1 MSTTEDYLDQLLRNA
16 SGEGND
22 GIGESD
28 SELQS
33 EESII
38 SLEDNADEMA
48 VEDGISLEQAM
59 EMSVDDVLNEMASME
74 NEEVDLLSE
83 EPSAEEP
90 ELEIFGNLNE
100 SEDLGTG
107 MMSEDEIAAMLEAS
121 QILGPEAESVEAMD
135 DASILT
141 EPMVEETQSGSEP
154 EDLGTGMMSE
164 DEIAAML
171 EANQTVEPEVEVEP
185 EASVEAEPISES
197 EDLGTGMM
205 SEEAIAAMFASSEV
219 SQPEAEAEPEMP
231 VEATP
236 VSEPED
242 LGTGM
247 MSEEAIAAMFAS
259 SEVSEPEIEAVEEPK
274 IPVDVEPLS
283 ELEDLGSEMLGDE
296 LLSFDDMLA
305 GINEEEIGTL
315 PEDMSAVSEDMGM
328 DSATESSGDDSILD
342 LLNMMSDDEDLKDIG
357 DLLKADEDSN
367 FDISEDELFGE
378 MPTEG
383 EEMQQGEAEDSG
395 KKQGF
400 FAKLFGKKKDKA
412 LEKAEADENQQIIK
426 EVEEELQEEEKKA
439 EEKEEKKKKKKA
451 KKDKKGK
458 KKGKAGG
465 EEQAEGE
472 DAEAEDGKKG
482 KKEKK
487 KKVKKE
493 KQPKEIEVG
502 PKEPPLPKKPVIL
515 IMLMAAS
522 ILALVLLSHNLIN
535 YQSSI
540 SKADSSF
547 INRNYEDAYQNILGV
562 DVKEDDK
569 QLYDRIRVM
578 MKLEAKYEM
587 YLAHIE
593 QSKYD
598 EALNDLIMG
607 VIKYDQ
613 YKKDAEEL
621 GIQQAFDD
629 ELALIEEQLNVVFGV
644 DVDQAREWHN
654 TLSALDYTETVRNV
668 VKAAGYFVEEP
679 AVEEDT
685 EGTSEDLSQFG
696 VEAVE

>member
-1 MSTTEDYLDQLLRNA
+1 
-16 SGEGND
+16 
-22 GIGESD
+22 
-28 SELQS
+28 
-33 EESII
+33 
-38 SLEDNADEMA
+38 
-48 VEDGISLEQAM
+48 
-59 EMSVDDVLNEMASME
+59 
-74 NEEVDLLSE
+74 
-83 EPSAEEP
+83 
-90 ELEIFGNLNE
+90 
-100 SEDLGTG
+100 
-107 MMSEDEIAAMLEAS
+107 
-121 QILGPEAESVEAMD
+121 
-135 DASILT
+135 
-141 EPMVEETQSGSEP
+141 
-154 EDLGTGMMSE
+154 
-164 DEIAAML
+164 
-171 EANQTVEPEVEVEP
+171 
-185 EASVEAEPISES
+185 
-197 EDLGTGMM
+197 
-205 SEEAIAAMFASSEV
+205 
-219 SQPEAEAEPEMP
+219 
-231 VEATP
+231 
-236 VSEPED
+236 
-242 LGTGM
+242 M

-259 SEVSEPEIEAVEEPK
+259 SEVSEPETEEEPEIPIEAES
-274 IPVDVEPLS
+274 IS
-283 ELEDLGSEMLGDE
+283 ELEDLGSEMPGDE

-305 GINEEEIGTL
+305 GINEEETETL
-315 PEDMSAVSEDMGM
+315 QEDMSALSEDMGT
-328 DSATESSGDDSILD
+328 DSAIETSGDDSILD

-378 MPTEG
+378 IPTEG
-383 EEMQQGEAEDSG
+383 EEMQQGESEDSG

-426 EVEEELQEEEKKA
+426 EVEEEKEEKDKKA

-458 KKGKAGG
+458 KKGKNGG
-465 EEQAEGE
+465 EEQGEGE

-487 KKVKKE
+487 KKAKKE
-493 KQPKEIEVG
+493 KPPKEIEVR

-547 INRNYEDAYQNILGV
+547 INRNYEEAYQNILGV

-668 VKAAGYFVEEP
+668 VKAAGYSVEEP
-679 AVEEDT
+679 AVEEDI

>member
-1 MSTTEDYLDQLLRNA
+1 MIRGEGMSTTEDYLDQLLRNA

-90 ELEIFGNLNE
+90 ELEILGGVNE
-100 SEDLGTG
+100 SADFGTG

-121 QILGPEAESVEAMD
+121 QILEPEA
-135 DASILT
+135 
-141 EPMVEETQSGSEP
+141 
-154 EDLGTGMMSE
+154 
-164 DEIAAML
+164 
-171 EANQTVEPEVEVEP
+171 EVEP
-185 EASVEAEPISES
+185 EPEMPVEAASVNEP

-219 SQPEAEAEPEMP
+219 SEPEAEAEPEMP

-259 SEVSEPEIEAVEEPK
+259 SEVSEPEIEAVEEPE
-274 IPVDVEPLS
+274 IPVEEETLS

-315 PEDMSAVSEDMGM
+315 PEDISAVSEDMGT

-378 MPTEG
+378 MPIEG

-426 EVEEELQEEEKKA
+426 EVEEEIQEEEKKA

-493 KQPKEIEVG
+493 KPPKEIEVG

-540 SKADSSF
+540 NKADSSF